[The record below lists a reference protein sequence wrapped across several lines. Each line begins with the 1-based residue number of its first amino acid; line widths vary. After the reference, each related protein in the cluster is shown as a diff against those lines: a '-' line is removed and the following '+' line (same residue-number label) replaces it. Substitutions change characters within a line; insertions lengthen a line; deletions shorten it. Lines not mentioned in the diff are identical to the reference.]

1 MRPSFDSSF
10 IDSFTQHPAAQRV
23 GAWGQA
29 VAGWIRSAP
38 PWTRALM
45 LTCALSVPL
54 VLLIR
59 AELRTSWLQSELLSR
74 YASGLTYQVD
84 DGPSPSIRFPAS
96 GPFNERLGYVAL
108 PAFIDSL
115 TQSGRFA
122 IARQAQVSDRF
133 ATHMDIGLAPP
144 YVPKQQAGLDVLDRT
159 ATPLASARYPQRVY
173 AVPDSIPRL
182 VRETLLFIENRA
194 LLNDVHP
201 RKNPAIEW
209 RRFAYASG
217 RQLTDALG
225 FTEGGPGGSTLATQL
240 DKVRNSPGGQTTGPV
255 DKLRQMASASIQS
268 YLNGPRTV
276 DARRRLVA
284 EYLNLLP
291 LAAIAGHG
299 EVNGLGDGLW
309 AWYDTSLDTVNVHLQ
324 AADTTHTPTDEQAL
338 AYRQVLQLILST
350 RSPSRFF
357 QSEAGHEAL
366 TELADAYLP
375 VLAEAG
381 IIAPALRDAAQAVRP
396 ARRTRAVA
404 PATES
409 FIARKA
415 ANATRI
421 QLLQQL
427 SVPSLPA
434 LDRLDL
440 TAHTHY
446 DASAQRAVAALLEQ
460 LQDPDFVRSA
470 GLMAP
475 RMLDRGDP
483 SHVEYAVVLYERDS
497 TANVVRLQADTF
509 DGPFDINRGSKLEL
523 GSTAKL
529 RTLVTYLELIDE
541 LYDTHAGQS
550 ADSLQTV
557 PVADNDALTRWVLQE
572 LQRTPDLSRRALL
585 EAAMDRRYSASPYE
599 RFFTGGGQHRF
610 SNFSTSSDSL
620 RPTVTAAFRQSINL
634 PFIRMMRDI
643 VNYHRA
649 RLPGQPGAMLGDP
662 SDARRPDYLA
672 RFADQEGSYFLNRFY
687 AAYPDT
693 PNRDVF
699 TVLGERHPERPV
711 QRLAWAYRAIDPDAP
726 AEDVVNFLR
735 RYARGGET
743 LSDDQLVAAVR
754 RAETA
759 DLSWQDRGYLAG
771 IHPLELWLA
780 HYLRENPESTRTEML
795 DASTEVR
802 QEVYQWLFQRRTGAQ
817 DTRIRTILE
826 QEAFVGIHKRWARL
840 GYPFERLVPTY
851 ATSIGSSADRP
862 DALTE
867 LVGILLRDG
876 VRYPTQRIDRLRL
889 GAGTPFD
896 TELTATPA
904 APDTVLSSDVAAVA
918 RNAMVDVV
926 ERGTAIRARGAFTDS
941 TGTPLAMG
949 GKTGTGDNRIRTPLR
964 SGGRTNIAL
973 NRTSTFVFFAGDRF
987 YGTVTAYAPGPE
999 SDAYRFTSSLPA
1011 QVLTLMG
1018 PQLTSLIH
1026 APDAP

>member
-1 MRPSFDSSF
+1 MGSDLSL
-10 IDSFTQHPAAQRV
+10 IESFTQHPAAQRV
-23 GAWGQA
+23 LDWGQA
-29 VAGWIRSAP
+29 VAEWIRNAP
-38 PWTRALM
+38 LWARALV
-45 LTCALSVPL
+45 LVLVLCVPL

-59 AELRTSWLQSELLSR
+59 AELRTSYLQSTLLSQ
-74 YASGLTYQVD
+74 YASELTYQVD
-84 DGPSPSIRFPAS
+84 DGPSSSIRFPTT
-96 GPFNERLGYVAL
+96 GPFNERLGYVAA

-115 TQSGRFA
+115 TDAGRFA
-122 IARQAQVSDRF
+122 ITRQARVSDRF
-133 ATHMDIGLAPP
+133 ANHMDWGLAPP
-144 YVPKQQAGLDVLDRT
+144 YVPKQQTGLDVLDHT
-159 ATPLASARYPQRVY
+159 GTPLASARYPQRVY
-173 AVPDSIPRL
+173 ATPDSIPRL
-182 VRETLLFIENRA
+182 TRETLLFIENRA
-194 LLNDVHP
+194 LLDDVHP

-217 RQLTDALG
+217 RQLSDALG
-225 FTEGGPGGSTLATQL
+225 LTEGGPGGSTLATQL

-255 DKLRQMASASIQS
+255 DKLRQMASASVHS
-268 YLNGPRTV
+268 YLHGPITRE
-276 DARRRLVA
+276 ARQRLVA

-324 AADTTHTPTDEQAL
+324 AADTTRTPTDEQAL
-338 AYRQVLQLILST
+338 AYRQVLKLILST

-357 QSEAGHEAL
+357 GSEAGYEAL
-366 TELADAYLP
+366 LDLADTYLP

-381 IIAPALRDAAQAVRP
+381 IISPELRDAALANRP
-396 ARRTRAVA
+396 ERRTRAVA

-421 QLLQQL
+421 ELLRRL

-446 DASAQRAVAALLEQ
+446 DASAQRAVAGLLER
-460 LQDPDFVRSA
+460 LQDPAFVREA
-470 GLMAP
+470 GLTGA

-483 SHVEYAVVLYERDS
+483 SLVEYAVVLYERDS

-541 LYDTHAGQS
+541 LYDTHAGRP
-550 ADSLQTV
+550 ADSLRAV
-557 PVADNDALTRWVLQE
+557 PVANNDALTRWALSE
-572 LQRTPDLSRRALL
+572 LQRNAGLSRRALL
-585 EAAMDRRYSASPYE
+585 EAAMSRRYSASPYE

-610 SNFSTSSDSL
+610 SNFSTASDSL
-620 RPTVTAAFRQSINL
+620 RPTVTTAFRQSINL

-643 VNYHRA
+643 VNYHTA
-649 RLPGQPGAMLGDP
+649 RLPGQPGAMIGDP
-662 SDARRPDYLA
+662 SDERREDYLA

-687 AAYPDT
+687 AAYPET

-699 TVLGERHPERPV
+699 TVLGERHPERPA
-711 QRLAWAYRAIDPDAP
+711 QRLAWAYRAIDPSAP
-726 AEDVVNFLR
+726 ADEVIDFLR
-735 RYARGGET
+735 RYARDGEG
-743 LSDDQLVAAVR
+743 LADDQLAAAVR
-754 RAETA
+754 RAETT

-780 HYLRENPESTRTEML
+780 HYLRQNPESTRTEML
-795 DASTEVR
+795 HASADVR

-876 VRYPTQRIDRLRL
+876 VRASTKRIETLHF
-889 GAGTPFD
+889 GADTPFE
-896 TELTATPA
+896 TLLTATPA
-904 APDTVLSSDVAAVA
+904 APDTVLTGEVAAVA
-918 RNAMVDVV
+918 RAAMVDVV
-926 ERGTAIRARGAFTDS
+926 ERGTAVRARGAFADS
-941 TGTPLAMG
+941 TGTPLVMG

-964 SGGRTNIAL
+964 GGGRTNIAL
-973 NRTSTFVFFAGDRF
+973 NRTSTFVFFADDRF
-987 YGTVTAYAPGPE
+987 FGTVTAYAPGPGA
-999 SDAYRFTSSLPA
+999 DAYGFTSSLPA

-1018 PQLTSLIH
+1018 PELTSLIH

>member
-1 MRPSFDSSF
+1 MAQPPDSSF
-10 IDSFTQHPAAQRV
+10 VDSFMQHPATQRV
-23 GAWGQA
+23 EAWGQA
-29 VAGWIRSAP
+29 VAAWMRSAP
-38 PWTRALM
+38 RWARALM
-45 LTCALSVPL
+45 LTCALSLPL

-59 AELRTSWLQSELLSR
+59 AELRTSYLQSTLLAR
-74 YASGLTYQVD
+74 YAAGLTYQVD
-84 DGPSPSIRFPAS
+84 DGPSASIRFPTT

-115 TQSGRFA
+115 TQRGRFA
-122 IARQAQVSDRF
+122 VARQARVSDRF
-133 ATHMDIGLAPP
+133 ASHMDVGLAPP
-144 YVPKQQAGLDVLDRT
+144 YVPKQQTGLDVLDRT
-159 ATPLASARYPQRVY
+159 SVPLASARYPQRVY
-173 AVPDSIPRL
+173 AAPDSIPRL

-194 LLNDVHP
+194 LLGTAPP

-217 RQLTDALG
+217 RQLSDALG
-225 FTEGGPGGSTLATQL
+225 LTEGGPGGSTLATQL
-240 DKVRNSPGGQTTGPV
+240 DKVRNSPGGQTAGPV
-255 DKLRQMASASIQS
+255 DKLRQMASASVQS
-268 YLNGPRTV
+268 YLHGPETV
-276 DARRRLVA
+276 EARRRLVA

-309 AWYDTSLDTVNVHLQ
+309 AWYNTDLDTVNRHLRAAATAPTPSDAQ
-324 AADTTHTPTDEQAL
+324 AM
-338 AYRQVLQLILST
+338 AYRQVLHLILST

-357 QSEAGHEAL
+357 RSDAGHEAL

-375 VLAEAG
+375 VLAEAD

-396 ARRTRAVA
+396 LRRTRAVA

-409 FIARKA
+409 FTARKA

-421 QLLQQL
+421 QLLRDL

-446 DASAQRAVAALLEQ
+446 DASAQRAVAALLER
-460 LQDPDFVRSA
+460 LQDPAFVREA
-470 GLMAP
+470 GLAGP

-483 SHVEYAVVLYERDS
+483 SLVEYAVVLYERQPD
-497 TANVVRLQADTF
+497 ANVVRLQADTF

-529 RTLVTYLELIDE
+529 RTLVTYLELVDE
-541 LYDTHAGQS
+541 LYDTHAGQP
-550 ADSLQTV
+550 ADSLRAV
-557 PVADNDALTRWVLQE
+557 PVATNDALTRWALGA
-572 LQRTPDLSRRALL
+572 LQRNAGLSRRALL
-585 EAAMDRRYSASPYE
+585 EAAMNRRYSASPYE

-610 SNFSTSSDSL
+610 SNFSTASDSL
-620 RPTVTAAFRQSINL
+620 RPTVTTAFRQSINL

-643 VNYHRA
+643 VNYHTA

-662 SDARRPDYLA
+662 SDERREDYLA

-687 AAYPDT
+687 AAYPET
-693 PNRDVF
+693 PSRDVF
-699 TVLGERHPERPV
+699 TVLGERHADRPV
-711 QRLAWAYRAIDPDAP
+711 QRLAWAYRAIDPSAP
-726 AEDVVNFLR
+726 AEEVIDFLR
-735 RYARGGET
+735 RYARDGEA
-743 LSDDQLVAAVR
+743 LADAPLAAAVR
-754 RAETA
+754 RAETT

-780 HYLRENPESTRTEML
+780 HYLRQTPASTRTEML
-795 DASTEVR
+795 RASADVR

-840 GYPFERLVPTY
+840 GYPFERLIPTY

-876 VRYPTQRIDRLRL
+876 VRASTERIGTLHF
-889 GAGTPFD
+889 GADTPFE
-896 TELTATPA
+896 TRLTATPA
-904 APDTVLSSDVAAVA
+904 APDTVMNADVAAVA
-918 RNAMVDVV
+918 REAMVDVV
-926 ERGTAIRARGAFTDS
+926 ERGTAVRARGAFADS
-941 TGTPLAMG
+941 TGTPLVMG

-964 SGGRTNIAL
+964 GGGRTNIAL

-987 YGTVTAYAPGPE
+987 FGTVTAYAPGPE
-999 SDAYRFTSSLPA
+999 ADAYGFTSSLPA

-1018 PQLTSLIH
+1018 PELTSLIH
-1026 APDAP
+1026 AP